1 MRIKKIRV
9 EDAVGKVLS
18 HDITKIVP
26 GQFKGVAFKK
36 GYRLTDQDIPEML
49 KLGKEQA
56 YVLDLEADDVHEDE
70 AGIRLGQAAV
80 GENVT
85 ITEPKESRVN
95 LLATE
100 SGLLKVNIPALEA
113 INELPQVIM
122 ATLSNNTPVAAG
134 EMLAGTKVIPLAV
147 KESLISKAEEI
158 CRLQGKIVSVKLYR
172 SHSVGIIVTGGE
184 IYSGLIQDKFGPVLK
199 AKVDSFG
206 SRVVSLKHVPDDP
219 NRIATLIT
227 EMIENKVQ
235 LVLVSGGMSVDPD
248 DVTPQGITMSGA
260 NVEIYG
266 APVLPGAM
274 FLLAYSGSVP
284 VIGIPAC
291 GIYYRTT
298 ILDLVLPRLL
308 TGEHLLKKDIV
319 VLAHGGLCRICRDC
333 NYPNCS
339 FGLARVGTM

>member
-1 MRIKKIRV
+1 
-9 EDAVGKVLS
+9 
-18 HDITKIVP
+18 
-26 GQFKGVAFKK
+26 
-36 GYRLTDQDIPEML
+36 
-49 KLGKEQA
+49 
-56 YVLDLEADDVHEDE
+56 
-70 AGIRLGQAAV
+70 
-80 GENVT
+80 
-85 ITEPKESRVN
+85 
-95 LLATE
+95 
-100 SGLLKVNIPALEA
+100 
-113 INELPQVIM
+113 
-122 ATLSNNTPVAAG
+122 
-134 EMLAGTKVIPLAV
+134 
-147 KESLISKAEEI
+147 
-158 CRLQGKIVSVKLYR
+158 
-172 SHSVGIIVTGGE
+172 
-184 IYSGLIQDKFGPVLK
+184 VLK